1 MQELPLLPG
10 TLHTHPLPP
19 DTHRVTRG
27 TPSMAGVSSLYPG
40 YSSVK
45 ALPRERKNGQIHNSF
60 CPPAAGGDRVLSTDV
75 TSVAWAWPLHPDRP
89 WLGLVAMSAAA
100 RRASGARFTAAFT
113 RDGGRRGGGDRVRG
127 RGLGARGGN
136 QPRPRLLPTQT
147 RSRVEARHR
156 RGQAQG
162 CDSGRAGLCRL
173 PGCAC
178 DDPVRRLL
186 PRASRFPESLAVSP
200 HGLRR
205 LLRHHPSPELFSFC
219 KTEILCPSDGN
230 SPFPPP
236 PFCFLCLCV
245 FDYISHRGGIIQHL
259 CSRDRLISLSAC
271 LQGSSGLWHVSEPL
285 SLLRLI
291 TFHCMTTPPSVYP
304 FILSGPLSRFHL

>member
-1 MQELPLLPG
+1 
-10 TLHTHPLPP
+10 
-19 DTHRVTRG
+19 
-27 TPSMAGVSSLYPG
+27 MAGVSSLYPG

-60 CPPAAGGDRVLSTDV
+60 CPPAAGGDRVLSMDV
-75 TSVAWAWPLHPDRP
+75 TSVAWARPLHPDRP
-89 WLGLVAMSAAA
+89 WLRPG
-100 RRASGARFTAAFT
+100 SGSRFTAAFT
-113 RDGGRRGGGDRVRG
+113 RGGGRRGGGDRVRG

-156 RGQAQG
+156 RGRARG

-178 DDPVRRLL
+178 GDPVRRLL

-205 LLRHHPSPELFSFC
+205 LLRHRPGATGASTSAAGHRHFRSHLCRAVSLGLTWGSSPHKRPVPMAVTLAAGRPPPKKRMFC
-219 KTEILCPSDGN
+219 K
-230 SPFPPP
+230 
-236 PFCFLCLCV
+236 
-245 FDYISHRGGIIQHL
+245 
-259 CSRDRLISLSAC
+259 
-271 LQGSSGLWHVSEPL
+271 
-285 SLLRLI
+285 
-291 TFHCMTTPPSVYP
+291 
-304 FILSGPLSRFHL
+304 